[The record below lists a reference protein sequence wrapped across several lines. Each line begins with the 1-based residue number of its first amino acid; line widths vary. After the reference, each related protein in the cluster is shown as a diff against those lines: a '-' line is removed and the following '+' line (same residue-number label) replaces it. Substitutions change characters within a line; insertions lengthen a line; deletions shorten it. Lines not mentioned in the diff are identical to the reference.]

1 MISEKAKEIFSD
13 YFSKSEN
20 YMTNTDL
27 SLKNIYSRLSE
38 NEYMFI
44 KSSFSKVESEIEEM
58 KIDVGHSGSTA
69 NLIILIDK
77 KLICVNC
84 GDSRAILN
92 TKKDDK
98 VKANI
103 PFKTSNDHLDWEA
116 IALSQD
122 HKPDLEEEMRRI
134 INCNGRVERY
144 QTDEGPFRVWLKE
157 EDSPGLAMSRSLGD
171 KVAKTVGVI
180 FNPGLII
187 LIEDIFEYEINDN
200 SQFAVVAS
208 DGIWEFLSNEEV
220 CRIILPF
227 YQKNDIKGAIEKL
240 FYEAIRLWK
249 EVYLLLSS

>member
-20 YMTNTDL
+20 YMTNSDL

-103 PFKTSNDHLDWEA
+103 PN
-116 IALSQD
+116 
-122 HKPDLEEEMRRI
+122 
-134 INCNGRVERY
+134 
-144 QTDEGPFRVWLKE
+144 
-157 EDSPGLAMSRSLGD
+157 
-171 KVAKTVGVI
+171 
-180 FNPGLII
+180 
-187 LIEDIFEYEINDN
+187 
-200 SQFAVVAS
+200 
-208 DGIWEFLSNEEV
+208 
-220 CRIILPF
+220 
-227 YQKNDIKGAIEKL
+227 
-240 FYEAIRLWK
+240 
-249 EVYLLLSS
+249 